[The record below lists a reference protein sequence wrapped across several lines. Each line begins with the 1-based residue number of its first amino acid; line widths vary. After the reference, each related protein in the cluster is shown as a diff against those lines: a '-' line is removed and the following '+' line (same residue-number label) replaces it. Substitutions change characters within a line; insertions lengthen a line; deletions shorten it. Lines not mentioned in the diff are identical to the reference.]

1 MTRLEARRV
10 DVDPFVVARWP
21 LVVRVRVA
29 LPNPVHHSLESNV
42 LCRVPSVAR
51 VCCQVVI
58 GRERT
63 SKLSIQVAFKRLSW
77 SRHHGQGR
85 AATRGTTYSQSEI
98 KASPELVP
106 VKRAIRFASCQ
117 FSSSKVNF
125 AVERELHPGILLPVT
140 ANGECND
147 LGKASQAVR
156 DVSGFH
162 RPNSTAILLS

>member
-1 MTRLEARRV
+1 MCCAASPRS
-10 DVDPFVVARWP
+10 PGC
-21 LVVRVRVA
+21 VVR
-29 LPNPVHHSLESNV
+29 L
-42 LCRVPSVAR
+42 
-51 VCCQVVI
+51 I

-63 SKLSIQVAFKRLSW
+63 CNCQSEVAFKRLSW

-125 AVERELHPGILLPVT
+125 AVERELHPRILLPNT
-140 ANGECND
+140 ANGECKD
-147 LGKASQAVR
+147 LDKASRAVR
-156 DVSGFH
+156 AD
-162 RPNSTAILLS
+162 